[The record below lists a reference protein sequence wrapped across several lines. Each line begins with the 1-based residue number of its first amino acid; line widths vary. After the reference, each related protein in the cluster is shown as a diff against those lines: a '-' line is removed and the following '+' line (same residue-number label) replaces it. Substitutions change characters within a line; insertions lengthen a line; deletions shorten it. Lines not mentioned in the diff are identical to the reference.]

1 MHNLYI
7 KAKEDKMHKTNDT
20 TPCLAVFTCRGRDR
34 VLSEG
39 GSQAWRLSSKNA
51 MAMEYVVCV
60 QNRNL
65 DWGNASH
72 PHGTAFLIGRIS
84 KVRSLPKDSDGDVRK
99 IIEISEYA
107 DINVADVWPGG
118 RNPVAY
124 MTLGDFGL
132 NLADLEFHSL
142 PAQSSKQE
150 AEEAANARKDA
161 PHEEDAFS
169 EDVQPLSI
177 SQAKRGLAATFG
189 VGVESIE
196 IVIRA

>member
-1 MHNLYI
+1 MQKSN
-7 KAKEDKMHKTNDT
+7 DK

-34 VLSEG
+34 ILNEG

-51 MAMEYVVCV
+51 AAMKYVVCV

-65 DWGNASH
+65 DWGKASH

-84 KVRSLPKDSDGDVRK
+84 EVKSLPADSDGDIRK

-107 DINVADVWPGG
+107 DIDVPDVWPGG
-118 RNPVAY
+118 RNPIAY

-132 NLADLEFHSL
+132 SLADLEFHPL
-142 PAQSSKQE
+142 PAHTEQE
-150 AEEAANARKDA
+150 EVDA
-161 PHEEDAFS
+161 PELDRDLNLEEDGLS
-169 EDVQPLSI
+169 EEVLPLTI
-177 SQAKRGLAATFG
+177 NQAKRGLASALG
-189 VGVESIE
+189 VSIDSIE

>member
-1 MHNLYI
+1 MR
-7 KAKEDKMHKTNDT
+7 KSNDT

-51 MAMEYVVCV
+51 TAMEYVICV

-72 PHGTAFLIGRIS
+72 THGTAFLVGRIS
-84 KVRSLPKDSDGDVRK
+84 KVRSLPKNSDGDVRK

-107 DINVADVWPGG
+107 DINVPDVWRGG

-142 PAQSSKQE
+142 PAPSKQV
-150 AEEAANARKDA
+150 AKDA
-161 PHEEDAFS
+161 PAVHKDLIHEDDEASDDAM
-169 EDVQPLSI
+169 PLTI
-177 SQAKRGLAATFG
+177 NQAKRGLAASFG
-189 VGVESIE
+189 VDIDSIE

>member
-1 MHNLYI
+1 MQTSMN
-7 KAKEDKMHKTNDT
+7 E

-34 VLSEG
+34 ILSEG
-39 GSQAWRLSSKNA
+39 GSQAWRLSTKNA
-51 MAMEYVVCV
+51 AMMEYVICV

-84 KVRSLPKDSDGDVRK
+84 EVKSLPPDSEGDVRK

-107 DINVADVWPGG
+107 DIDVPNVWPGG
-118 RNPVAY
+118 RNPIAY

-132 NLADLEFHSL
+132 SLADLEFHPISVRNKQTGGHAL
-142 PAQSSKQE
+142 ELDRNLAQ
-150 AEEAANARKDA
+150 
-161 PHEEDAFS
+161 EEDVGS
-169 EDVQPLSI
+169 EDVLPLTI
-177 SQAKRGLAATFG
+177 SQAKRGLAFALGITID
-189 VGVESIE
+189 SIE